1 MTTGEVTPHSFVVI
15 DADGAN
21 ERARDFAFA
30 GETADGLMYGVYV
43 PSMDETGTGTT
54 DSPQY
59 VSLATEVEGSDG
71 GCFQF
76 TRHLLEIKDGSFGLT
91 GPSDPDLFFDGT
103 SFELYL
109 SFAANVYRYTS
120 STMDGTF
127 SGKAQLSSNQGGVP
141 TGLALGDGSILSFVN
156 QGVTQAGTKIYVA
169 QHSSSATSVS
179 FSTVALDFSGL
190 AGSPQSA
197 ESPGVIVN
205 AP

>member
-1 MTTGEVTPHSFVVI
+1 MATGEVTPHSFVVI

-21 ERARDFAFA
+21 AKARDFAFA

-43 PSMDETGTGTT
+43 PSMDETGTGTS

-71 GCFQF
+71 SCFQF
-76 TRHLLEIKDGSFGLT
+76 TRHLLEITDGSFGLT

-127 SGKAQLSSNQGGVP
+127 SGKSLESSGYRKVRWRRR
-141 TGLALGDGSILSFVN
+141 
-156 QGVTQAGTKIYVA
+156 
-169 QHSSSATSVS
+169 
-179 FSTVALDFSGL
+179 FSG
-190 AGSPQSA
+190 AVCFGPWGKRPPWSKPEKS
-197 ESPGVIVN
+197 SR
-205 AP
+205 